1 MTLLFLNIIII
12 AVLVFIYNRW
22 KNKNSNVLL
31 NIVQVEIKDGIMKI
45 NGLTIYLNDILGYGS
60 HGTVV
65 YRGENGGRKVA
76 VKRMLNTFYSSA
88 EREMDLLIRSDGN
101 SNVVRYYTQE
111 KYGDFIYL
119 ALELCDG
126 TLVDII
132 HENNDNNML
141 SNVNKSKKF
150 LLVFLYIIQL
160 LLNGIQHIHSL
171 FIVHR
176 DLKPQNILIQ
186 KISEDIKNSDN
197 IFDNYVPKIS
207 DMGLSKKVYF

>member
-1 MTLLFLNIIII
+1 
-12 AVLVFIYNRW
+12 
-22 KNKNSNVLL
+22 
-31 NIVQVEIKDGIMKI
+31 MKI

-150 LLVFLYIIQL
+150 LLVFLYII
-160 LLNGIQHIHSL
+160 
-171 FIVHR
+171 
-176 DLKPQNILIQ
+176 
-186 KISEDIKNSDN
+186 
-197 IFDNYVPKIS
+197 
-207 DMGLSKKVYF
+207 